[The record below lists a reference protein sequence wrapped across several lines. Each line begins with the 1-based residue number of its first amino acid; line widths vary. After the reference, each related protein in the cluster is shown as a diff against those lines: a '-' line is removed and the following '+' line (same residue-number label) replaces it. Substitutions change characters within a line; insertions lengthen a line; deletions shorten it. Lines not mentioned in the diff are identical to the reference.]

1 MKTRKYNINREAEK
15 ISALS
20 SGKIDNYEFLTGEEL
35 LLFDQSQITE
45 QAKFIYS
52 PLAKALY
59 RQTKAIQNQGR
70 KQVEALRLLKTD
82 QQSLI
87 KFGIPKNQLSKEF
100 QNELDKIEYIE
111 KRVNMQSFV
120 YKTNK

>member
-59 RQTKAIQNQGR
+59 RQTKAIQNQGK

-87 KFGIPKNQLSKEF
+87 KFGIPKSQLSKEF

>member
-59 RQTKAIQNQGR
+59 RQTKAIQNQGK

-111 KRVNMQSFV
+111 KRVNMQNFV
-120 YKTNK
+120 CKTNK

>member
-59 RQTKAIQNQGR
+59 RQTKAIQNQGK

-111 KRVNMQSFV
+111 KRVNMQNFV

>member
-59 RQTKAIQNQGR
+59 RQTKAIQDQGK

-111 KRVNMQSFV
+111 KRVNMQNIV

>member
-59 RQTKAIQNQGR
+59 RQTKAIQDQGK

-111 KRVNMQSFV
+111 KRVNMQNFV

>member
-59 RQTKAIQNQGR
+59 RQTKAIQNQGK

-100 QNELDKIEYIE
+100 QNELGKIEYIE
-111 KRVNMQSFV
+111 KRVNMQNFV

>member
-52 PLAKALY
+52 PLAKAVY
-59 RQTKAIQNQGR
+59 RQTKAIQDQGK

-111 KRVNMQSFV
+111 KRVNMQNFV

>member
-59 RQTKAIQNQGR
+59 RQTKAIQNQGK

-87 KFGIPKNQLSKEF
+87 KFGIPKSQLSKEF

-111 KRVNMQSFV
+111 KRVNMQNFV

>member
-1 MKTRKYNINREAEK
+1 MTTRKYNIKREAEK

-59 RQTKAIQNQGR
+59 RQTKAIQNQGK

-111 KRVNMQSFV
+111 KRVNMQNFV

>member
-59 RQTKAIQNQGR
+59 RQTKAIQNQGK

-87 KFGIPKNQLSKEF
+87 KSGIPKNQLSKEF

-111 KRVNMQSFV
+111 KRVNMQNFV

>member
-59 RQTKAIQNQGR
+59 RQTKAIQNQGK